1 MDEDAFW
8 ALIDELSRRPGDRDE
23 RLEWLTGRLLL
34 RPAAE
39 SAVFQAR
46 LERACAVAQ
55 REDLWRAADRV
66 EGGAC
71 TDDGF
76 HYFTLWLVAQGS
88 EVYGEVLDDPDALA
102 GLPGIRALAGRPGDL
117 WRDDEWPEWEELDY
131 AAQDAFDELTG
142 QEDDDGEQFLD
153 AVEAA
158 EEAAVAA
165 GEWEEWELP
174 EGHGPLGVGEFPAG
188 QEFPGDWDFP
198 AGRGLA
204 GGRGEPELPGRRESE
219 FPGGRVSEGEEG
231 GGSRGS
237 RSEGVALPRLTALF
251 PVGAPA
257 S

>member
-23 RLEWLTGRLLL
+23 RLEWLTGRLLR

-46 LERACAVAQ
+46 LERACAVAH
-55 REDLWRAADRV
+55 REELWRAADRV

-76 HYFTLWLVAQGS
+76 HYFTLWLVAQGR
-88 EVYGEVLDDPDALA
+88 EVYGAVLADPDALA
-102 GLPGIRALAGRPGDL
+102 GLPGIRALAGRPRDL
-117 WRDDEWPEWEELDY
+117 WHDDEWPEWEELDY

-142 QEDDDGEQFLD
+142 QEDDDGEEFLD

-165 GEWEEWELP
+165 GEWGEREEWELP
-174 EGHGPLGVGEFPAG
+174 EERGSLGDRDFPEDREFSADGEFPEG
-188 QEFPGDWDFP
+188 REFSADG
-198 AGRGLA
+198 GLA
-204 GGRGEPELPGRRESE
+204 GGRG
-219 FPGGRVSEGEEG
+219 
-231 GGSRGS
+231 S
-237 RSEGVALPRLTALF
+237 RSSPVA
-251 PVGAPA
+251 G
-257 S
+257 